1 MLAIFVISP
10 IKVSM
15 SIIISITAISATAVS
30 NRYLQGWP
38 LPYFNSSYS
47 SALGNN
53 WGSASKN
60 TSLTNLTGSYS
71 LTKSYRSSR

>member
-1 MLAIFVISP
+1 MLAIFVILP

-38 LPYFNSSYS
+38 LPYFSNSCN

-53 WGSASKN
+53 
-60 TSLTNLTGSYS
+60 
-71 LTKSYRSSR
+71 